1 MASNDLTPAQINILA
16 DEPYLK
22 QVEDS
27 GQELSVELFF
37 EGLECKARLKAGK
50 MNIVLSRKGAEQL
63 SLVLYEASRIAE
75 RKMHWAKV
83 RGLSPAP
90 TASAQADLF
99 G

>member
-1 MASNDLTPAQINILA
+1 MANSELTPAAISVLA
-16 DEPYLK
+16 DEPFAK
-22 QVEDS
+22 RIEDN
-27 GQELSVELFF
+27 GRVLSVDLFF
-37 EGLECKARLKAGK
+37 DGPECKARLKAGK
-50 MNIVLSRKGAEQL
+50 IDIVLSAGGAERL
-63 SLVLYEASRIAE
+63 SHVLYEAARTAE